1 MIDSSLYKELMVT
14 DGGPDEKITSRVWG
28 GGVREGS
35 LRGVCGGCIFEFED
49 VSGGLRAKEVRDVCI

>member
-14 DGGPDEKITSRVWG
+14 DGGPDEKIISRVWG

-49 VSGGLRAKEVRDVCI
+49 VSGA